1 MGDGL
6 DITQRL
12 DDLEA
17 HIAHQ
22 DSTIDDLNEVTLR
35 QWREIEAL
43 AEKLARLESNIQTM
57 AETAE
62 SEAAPEPPPPHY

>member
-1 MGDGL
+1 MGDGP

-17 HIAHQ
+17 HSAHQ

>member
-1 MGDGL
+1 MGDGP

-17 HIAHQ
+17 HFAHQ